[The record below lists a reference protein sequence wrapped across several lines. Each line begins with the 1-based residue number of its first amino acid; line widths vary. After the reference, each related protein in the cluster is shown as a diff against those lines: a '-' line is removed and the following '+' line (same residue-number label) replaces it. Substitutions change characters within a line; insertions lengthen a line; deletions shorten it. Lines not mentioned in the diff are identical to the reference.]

1 MRMVTLV
8 EKIKL
13 ISQRLTRSKSGGERG
28 ELRKDERN
36 WGRNS
41 KATGH
46 YPVDSAP
53 LSSIIC

>member
-28 ELRKDERN
+28 EMRKDKRN

-41 KATGH
+41 KATG
-46 YPVDSAP
+46 
-53 LSSIIC
+53 